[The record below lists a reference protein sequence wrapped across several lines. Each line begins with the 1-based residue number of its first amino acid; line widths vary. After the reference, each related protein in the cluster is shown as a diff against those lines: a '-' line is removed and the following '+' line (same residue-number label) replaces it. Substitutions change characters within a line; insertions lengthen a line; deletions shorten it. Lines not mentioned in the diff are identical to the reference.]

1 LYLSADA
8 PTALAEYQQVSSLLP
23 PGTIVSYDVTLRPVV
38 DFTGGY
44 VPGQWDPLW
53 EDFFCDWRK
62 LAIADHV
69 EPPTWML
76 SDLVLDA
83 GAKGILFPS
92 VVHSGGIN
100 LVIYSASVAPS
111 DTLKVNDPGGDLP
124 IDQSSS
130 SRT

>member
-1 LYLSADA
+1 V
-8 PTALAEYQQVSSLLP
+8 ALQ
-23 PGTIVSYDVTLRPVV
+23 PVV

-62 LAIADHV
+62 LAIADCV
-69 EPPTWML
+69 EPPSWVL

-83 GAKGILFPS
+83 GAKGVLFPS
-92 VVHSGGIN
+92 VAHPGGIN

-124 IDQSSS
+124 VDQSSWN
-130 SRT
+130 RT